1 MSRAYLRSTFH
12 LPPANVE
19 AVPPRLTVPQRKSII
34 EGEDEYNACI
44 AALKTWNTRYTGPAG
59 F

>member
-12 LPPANVE
+12 LPPANAEVAAE
-19 AVPPRLTVPQRKSII
+19 IDGPQRKSII

-44 AALKTWNTRYTGPAG
+44 AALKTWNTRHVDKEA
-59 F
+59 

>member
-1 MSRAYLRSTFH
+1 M
-12 LPPANVE
+12 PPPWPYSFVLGCRGCTAE
-19 AVPPRLTVPQRKSII
+19 IDGPQRKSII

>member
-19 AVPPRLTVPQRKSII
+19 LGAGEIDGPQRKSII

-44 AALKTWNTRYTGPAG
+44 AALKTWNTRHAE
-59 F
+59 